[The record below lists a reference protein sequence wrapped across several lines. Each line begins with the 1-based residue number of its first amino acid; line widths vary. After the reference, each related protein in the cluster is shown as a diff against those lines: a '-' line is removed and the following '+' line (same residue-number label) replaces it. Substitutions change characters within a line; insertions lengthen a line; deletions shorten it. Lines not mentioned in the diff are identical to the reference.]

1 MARLFSRNDPD
12 RARQQMVDGQLAARD
27 IDDPRVLAAM
37 ATVPRH
43 LFVPPELAASAYEDR
58 PLPIGRDQTISQPYI
73 VAYTV
78 QAMRLGA
85 SDRVLEVG
93 TGSGYAAAVL
103 AELCAEVVTIECISS
118 LAESAGE
125 RLARLGYGNVTV
137 IEGDGGMGRPSDAP
151 FDAIAVAAAGPS
163 IPDALVD
170 QLSAGGRLVM
180 PVGRRRGGQHL
191 VRAVRTAGGTEVEA
205 LLPVTF
211 VPLTGAAAQ

>member
-12 RARQQMVDGQLAARD
+12 RVRQQMVDGQLAARD

-103 AELCAEVVTIECISS
+103 AELCAEVFTIECIAP

-137 IEGDGGMGRPSDAP
+137 IEGDGGLGRPSDAP

-170 QLSAGGRLVM
+170 QLRIGGRLVM

-191 VRAVRTAGGTEVEA
+191 VRAVRTADGTEVET

-211 VPLTGAAAQ
+211 VPLTGAAGQ